1 MIFKATV
8 NNPYP
13 WHMVSCNFIA
23 LKRAIKFCYKKYN
36 KNGFYISGLG
46 LFISL
51 GELNK
56 SPGDGTCVG
65 EPPGDF
71 CDVSCCFLTSLEF
84 FISLL
89 FDVIPHLSVNT
100 HFYRECYGFECAFF
114 THGRFFT
121 LHSFIFVTQM
131 RAETPHLG
139 SSSVPALI
147 ELSLSADA
155 WT

>member
-23 LKRAIKFCYKKYN
+23 LKGAIKFCYKKYN

-71 CDVSCCFLTSLEF
+71 CDVGCCFLTSLEF

-114 THGRFFT
+114 THGRFFYPT
-121 LHSFIFVTQM
+121 LLYFCDSDAG
-131 RAETPHLG
+131 RNTPFRILLCACPHRV
-139 SSSVPALI
+139 VPFG
-147 ELSLSADA
+147 
-155 WT
+155 

>member
-1 MIFKATV
+1 MDKRKIPTRNDIKAAFQVGLMIFKATI

-13 WHMVSCNFIA
+13 WPMVSCNFIA
-23 LKRAIKFCYKKYN
+23 LKGAIKFCYYKEYNN
-36 KNGFYISGLG
+36 KNRFYISGLG
-46 LFISL
+46 LFICL
-51 GELNK
+51 GELSK

-71 CDVSCCFLTSLEF
+71 CDVGCCFLTSLEF

-114 THGRFFT
+114 THGRFF
-121 LHSFIFVTQM
+121 LPY
-131 RAETPHLG
+131 TPLF
-139 SSSVPALI
+139 L
-147 ELSLSADA
+147 
-155 WT
+155 